1 MFPLQGGLP
10 KTEPP
15 LWRGG
20 TYSAETPGAMLQQIN
35 DRLRQ
40 VADVQIKDRLRQ
52 VADVQ
57 ANDDRNVLPG
67 LPVLFVPSVSCAG
80 FVAALQ

>member
-10 KTEPP
+10 KTKPP

-40 VADVQIKDRLRQ
+40 VADVQIER
-52 VADVQ
+52 
-57 ANDDRNVLPG
+57 
-67 LPVLFVPSVSCAG
+67 
-80 FVAALQ
+80 